1 MRDDQHSTIS
11 EIILDRILYDLFSYD
26 VDVRYNFI
34 SKTKAESPTCRLI
47 QDNEFP
53 FIDQSSAKA
62 DQLLLPLAQIF
73 SVRLDHHF

>member
-26 VDVRYNFI
+26 VDVR
-34 SKTKAESPTCRLI
+34 CRLI